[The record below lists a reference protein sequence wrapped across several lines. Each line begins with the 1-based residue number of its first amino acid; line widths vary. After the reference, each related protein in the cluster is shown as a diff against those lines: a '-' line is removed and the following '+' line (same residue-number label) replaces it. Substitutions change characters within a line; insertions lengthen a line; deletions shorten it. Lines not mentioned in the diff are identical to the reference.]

1 MTTTMNISMPEPMRF
16 FIETQAAAENYS
28 TSEYMRHLVR
38 KEQQAIE
45 SEMDR
50 FLEKNRDDVLELIS
64 VAEAQIAR
72 GELSTA
78 TAEDIIAQGRAR
90 RAKTKKR

>member
-1 MTTTMNISMPEPMRF
+1 MNISMPEPMRF
-16 FIETQAAAENYS
+16 FVETQAAAQNYS

-50 FLEKNRDDVLELIS
+50 FFVDNRDEVLELIAI
-64 VAEAQIAR
+64 AEEQVAR
-72 GELSTA
+72 GEFSTI
-78 TAEDIIAQGRAR
+78 TAQDIIAQGRAR
-90 RAKTKKR
+90 RAKAKKRSQ